1 MSGREITCERKEDMY
16 TIELNEKGS
25 RRLEISDANLET
37 IRKYALFQ
45 GLAGS
50 TGVVDETVLN
60 RLKMTVR
67 SLLEHGGD
75 DTKDLLALCLDVVYH
90 ERMKPCGLR
99 NLMTLYDSWTAT
111 HPATTDGEQNAAT
124 KA

>member
-1 MSGREITCERKEDMY
+1 MY

-25 RRLEISDANLET
+25 RRLDISDANLET

-45 GLAGS
+45 GLVGS

-67 SLLEHGGD
+67 SLLEHGGG
-75 DTKDLLALCLDVVYH
+75 DTADLLALCLDVVYH

-111 HPATTDGEQNAAT
+111 HHAPTGEEQNAAT
-124 KA
+124 EA